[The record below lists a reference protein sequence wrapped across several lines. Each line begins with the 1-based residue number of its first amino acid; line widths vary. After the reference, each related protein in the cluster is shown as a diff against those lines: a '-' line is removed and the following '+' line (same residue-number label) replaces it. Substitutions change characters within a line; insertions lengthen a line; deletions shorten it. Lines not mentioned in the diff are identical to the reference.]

1 MAPTSESTAPYRA
14 HRELFLE
21 TLADLSAAAVI
32 PTAALQHRNADT
44 EHRFRPGSDF
54 WYLTGFDEPGAVLVL
69 LPPTDERAQ
78 SESVLFLQERD
89 PAAETWT
96 GRRLGV
102 EAAPA
107 ALGVDRALPIGA
119 LWDTL
124 PELLEGA
131 HGVCWR
137 TGADV
142 DADRKLNAVLDRLRA
157 RVRSAAVQPTV
168 LLDPG
173 PALHEQRLF
182 KSPGEVELMRRAA
195 EVTTAAHQA
204 VMAAAQPGVWE
215 YEIDATLEALFRGR
229 GGTGAAY
236 VNIVAGG
243 ENACVLH
250 YVTNNCRLE
259 DGELLL
265 IDAGCE
271 WDYYASDVT
280 RTFPVNGKFSD
291 AQRELYEVV
300 LQANTEAVEVCVE
313 GSTVQAVHERATA
326 VLCAGLVRLGLL
338 EGTAEEAA
346 ESRSFA
352 RFYPHGTSHWLGL
365 DVHDC
370 GGYMRDGVPRTLHAG
385 MVLTVEPGLYIG
397 ADDETVDARWRGI
410 GIRIEDDVLIV
421 PGGQEVLTSG
431 IPKTL
436 DAVEAAC
443 GR

>member
-1 MAPTSESTAPYRA
+1 MPPTPESTAPYRA
-14 HRELFLE
+14 HRELFAE

-54 WYLTGFDEPGAVLVL
+54 WYLTGFDEPDAVLVL
-69 LPPTDERAQ
+69 LPPCEGRE
-78 SESVLFLQERD
+78 SGESVLFLQPLD
-89 PAAETWT
+89 PAAEIWT

-107 ALGVDRALPIGA
+107 ALGVDRALPIDE
-119 LWDTL
+119 LWDML
-124 PELLEGA
+124 PHLLEGA
-131 HGVCWR
+131 HGVCWQ
-137 TGADV
+137 TGIDV
-142 DADRKLNAVLDRLRA
+142 DADRQLNAVLDRLRG
-157 RVRSAAVQPTV
+157 RVRSTSVQPTV

-195 EVTTAAHQA
+195 EVTTAAHKA
-204 VMAAAQPGVWE
+204 VMNAAHPGVWE
-215 YEIDATLEALFRGR
+215 YELDATLEALFRGR
-229 GGTGAAY
+229 GGSGSAY

-243 ENACVLH
+243 DNACVLH
-250 YVTNNCRLE
+250 YVKNDCVLA
-259 DGELLL
+259 DGDLVL

-280 RTFPVNGKFSD
+280 RTFPVSGKFSD

-300 LQANTEAVEVCVE
+300 LEANERALEVCVE

-326 VLCAGLVRLGLL
+326 VLCEGLVRLGLL

-370 GGYMRDGVPRTLHAG
+370 GQYTRDGAPRRLHPG
-385 MVLTVEPGLYIG
+385 MVLTVEPGLYIS
-397 ADDETVDARWRGI
+397 ADDETVDERWRGN
-410 GIRIEDDVLIV
+410 GIRVEDDVLIV
-421 PGGQEVLTSG
+421 PGGQEVLTTA
-431 IPKTL
+431 IPKSVE
-436 DAVEAAC
+436 AVEAAC
-443 GR
+443 AI